1 MSRKTHV
8 NSKELDVE
16 GRFASWIKMSID
28 LIAPKNLYLIAGRG
42 SAKTEDIIAERSQDI
57 IYDMPG
63 SYQVF
68 VADTYVNALKN
79 VVPTLLKGWER
90 KGWRSGVHYVTDERP
105 PLHFKLPY
113 KPVQQ
118 FKHTIS
124 VFNGCFFNLVSMDQ
138 PGGGAGNSYQHMYGD
153 EGRLLNPDKLKK
165 LTPAIRGEYVNF
177 GHSVFYRGRTFAS
190 DMPNVADKDYDW
202 MMDQEKNMDV
212 EQIKLA
218 LQVALVLN
226 EIKKELYNAI
236 RDNDKVKAG
245 KLKKNLQRWTERW
258 VRARKDSTFYYVV
271 SSYVNVDI
279 LTSGYFSDSLK
290 ALGIEEFKSSVLS
303 LKPEVKKGEKFYI
316 NLGAHHFYDDGVI
329 ANYYDNYAIGEEI
342 QETSLALRYI
352 EHDRELD
359 AGMDFGNQCSML
371 MGQELGRYYYILKE
385 LFTLAPDS
393 SKELAILFLDFF
405 KHHKNKVLNLYYD
418 RSGNQYSR
426 LKKDWA
432 SEIQNHIEKLNGES
446 TGWKVNLMNLN
457 QATIFHDEEF
467 NYAKKLM
474 GEYYDGIPKLKIDR
488 YQCKCLKSSME
499 LAKTKIAKNR
509 RTGSTETLKDKSSE
523 QLALDKLPMFS
534 TNFSDAFKY
543 LMWRKKW
550 VKIAS
555 NRKGGSMMVPS
566 VVGG

>member
-8 NSKELDVE
+8 NVNNLDVDS
-16 GRFASWIKMSID
+16 RFASWVKMSID
-28 LIAPKNLYLIAGRG
+28 LIAPKNLFLVAGRAT
-42 SAKTEDIIAERSQDI
+42 AKTEDIIAERSQDI

-90 KGWRSGVHYVTDERP
+90 KGWRNGTHYVTDDRP
-105 PLHFKLPY
+105 PAHFKLPY

-118 FKHTIS
+118 YKHTIS
-124 VFNGCFFNLVSMDQ
+124 IFNGTFFNLVSMDQ
-138 PGGGAGNSYQHMYGD
+138 PSGAAGNSYQHIYGD
-153 EGRLLNPDKLKK
+153 EARLLDPDKLKK
-165 LTPAIRGEYVNF
+165 LTPALRGEYVNF
-177 GHSVFYRGRTFAS
+177 GHSVFYRGRTFTT

-202 MMDQEKNMDV
+202 ILDQEKNMDV

-218 LQVALVLN
+218 LQVAFVLN

-236 RDNDKVKAG
+236 RDNDKKKTAG
-245 KLKKNLQRWTERW
+245 LHRNLQRWTERW
-258 VRARKDSTFYYVV
+258 VRVRKDSTFFYVV
-271 SSYVNVDI
+271 SSYVNVDV
-279 LTSGYFSDSLK
+279 LTSGYFTDSLK
-290 ALGIEEFKSSVLS
+290 ALGIEEFKSAILS
-303 LKPEVKKGEKFYI
+303 LKAELKKGEKFYI
-316 NLGAHHFYDDGVI
+316 NLGAHHYYDDGVI
-329 ANYYDNYAIGEEI
+329 AGYYDNYAIGEEI

-352 EHDRELD
+352 DHDRPLD
-359 AGMDFGNQCSML
+359 AGMDFGNMCSMVI
-371 MGQELGRYYYILKE
+371 GQELGNYYYCLKNMY
-385 LFTLAPDS
+385 TLAPEHL
-393 SKELAILFLDFF
+393 KELAIQFIDYF

-418 RSGNQYSR
+418 RSGNQNQQI
-426 LKKDWA
+426 KKDWA

-446 TGWKVNLMNLN
+446 TGWKVNLMSKN
-457 QATIFHDEEF
+457 QATIYHDQEF

-488 YQCKCLKSSME
+488 YQCRELKSSLE
-499 LAKTKIAKNR
+499 LSKTKMSKNR
-509 RTGSTETLKDKSSE
+509 RTGAAEILKDKSSE
-523 QLALDKLPMFS
+523 ALEIKKLPMHS

-543 LMWRKKW
+543 LMWRPQW

-555 NRKGGSMMVPS
+555 NKKAGNMMVPT